1 MGTIEKRIID
11 GKTYVRVAG
20 NKVVHPGSPPDID
33 TDFHTAHR
41 DAAFEHVAQLYGAD
55 HSARLP
61 TNQMLKTRASIKD
74 GARVYGVPP
83 AQANYVTS
91 LLPDSL
97 GITFAKV
104 YNPESDEYAGAE
116 RFREAVS
123 TPFWEK
129 PLACAKALEGRI
141 RGRGV
146 HACGLLISSSPLQ
159 HHVPVDTAKDGSVV
173 AGFEYGACESMGLI
187 KFDFLGLDTVDI
199 LCDAARLA
207 VQAGKDVPD
216 FRKMVRESRFDDAET
231 FRLLGK
237 GDTVGIFQLG
247 NSAVA
252 DLFTKFAP
260 STLGD
265 ISAITALYRPGPMS
279 AGSHIQYVER
289 RAGREEIK
297 PIHADFVGSPL
308 DSILADT
315 SGLLVYQE
323 QVMSIASLIAGMTPQ
338 EGDDLR
344 RAIGKKKHDLMLA
357 YAERFIEGGAGNG
370 YSREAMQAL
379 WDRIVGFAEYGFN
392 KSHSDAYAAMAYLAL
407 YMKAHFPAEFYAAA
421 IARKVSMGSS
431 GRDKVQELIEDAKR
445 RGVRLDVPDVNFSS
459 ADIGLNGDG
468 NLAFGFSMLKGVGSK
483 DAEVIVSERERAG
496 LYPSFKDFVVRSFN
510 AGKVTKTTYEG
521 LAKAGAFD
529 VFGLSRKAVLEAI
542 PGYLDLLRKERAK
555 LRRQALKLAKE
566 TGVEPSPDAELVS
579 GESLPEDEALSRDD
593 YPLVERL
600 RHEAEVAGQYMT
612 GHPMASVPERVPVMR
627 GCTVSEL
634 MASEQPVKG
643 AVVMAA
649 IVALDDKTHKKF
661 GRKVIATLD
670 DGTGVI
676 AGYVSNSLLAR
687 EDLWV
692 AEQNIKS
699 AYINGDAIDSS
710 DVSKVDAA
718 NIQASPKLQPYHV
731 YSLHVNYTPARKIVN
746 DDGEVNYRP
755 PYLNIL
761 HARQVPLSASGDM
774 CARLR
779 VDISRG
785 GSMED
790 VVRKVRKIVGGLHS
804 ADSTRHVPLMVAL
817 YDSSKPGCGVDLPSK
832 FLYAAREGT
841 SKGVSWSDLPVAPM
855 EASTAAMRDLV
866 DKMDYVEVPMWVPFM
881 NATRNTL
888 VKVFG
893 EGSFDWGHF
902 LVS

>member
-496 LYPSFKDFVVRSFN
+496 LYSSFKDFVVRSFN

-649 IVALDDKTHKKF
+649 IVALEDKTHKKF

-718 NIQASPKLQPYHV
+718 NIQSSPKLQPYHV

-790 VVRKVRKIVGGLHS
+790 VVSKVRKIVGGLHS

-841 SKGVSWSDLPVAPM
+841 AEGVSWSDLPVAPM

>member
-1 MGTIEKRIID
+1 MGVEKRVVE
-11 GKTYVRVAG
+11 GKVYVRVTS

-104 YNPESDEYAGAE
+104 YDSDSEEYAGSA
-116 RFREAVS
+116 RFREAVD

-129 PLACAKALEGRI
+129 PIGCAKALEGRI

-146 HACGLLISSSPLQ
+146 HACGLLISSSPLH

-252 DLFTKFAP
+252 DLFTKFTP

-289 RAGREEIK
+289 RAGREEVK
-297 PIHADFVGSPL
+297 PIHPDFVGSAL
-308 DSILADT
+308 DDILADT

-357 YAERFIEGGAGNG
+357 YAERFISGGASNG
-370 YSREAMQAL
+370 FSREAMQTL

-407 YMKAHFPAEFYAAA
+407 YMKAHYPAEFYAAA
-421 IARKVSMGSS
+421 IARKVTMGSA
-431 GRDKVQELIEDAKR
+431 GRDKVQELIEDARR

-459 ADIGLNGDG
+459 ADIGLNGEG

-483 DAEVIVSERERAG
+483 DAEVIVSERERGG
-496 LYPSFKDFVVRSFN
+496 LYRGVKDFVVRTFN

-529 VFGLSRKAVLEAI
+529 VFGVSRKAVLEAA

-555 LRRQALKLAKE
+555 LKRQALKAAKE
-566 TGVEPSPDAELVS
+566 AGVELSADAELVT
-579 GESLPEDEALSRDD
+579 GESLPDDVSLPAED

-600 RHEAEVAGQYMT
+600 RYEAEVAGQYMT
-612 GHPMASVPERVPVMR
+612 GHPMASIPQRVPVMR
-627 GCTVSEL
+627 ACTVGELLSSEH
-634 MASEQPVKG
+634 PVKG

-649 IVALDDKTHKKF
+649 IVALEDKTHKKF
-661 GRKVIATLD
+661 GRKVLATLD
-670 DGTGVI
+670 DGTGTI

-692 AEQNIKS
+692 SEQNVKS
-699 AYINGDAIDSS
+699 AFLQGVPA
-710 DVSKVDAA
+710 DAA
-718 NIQASPKLQPYHV
+718 DVARVTSATVRSSPKLEPYQV

-746 DDGEVNYRP
+746 DEGEVSYRP

-761 HARQVPLSASGDM
+761 NTRQVPLSASGEM

-779 VDISRG
+779 VDISRS
-785 GSMED
+785 GSLEGAVGM
-790 VVRKVRKIVGGLHS
+790 VQSTVGGLAV
-804 ADSTRHVPLMVAL
+804 ADTTRRVPLKVAV
-817 YDSSKPGCGVDLPSK
+817 YDSSKLGCGVDLPSK
-832 FLYAAREGT
+832 FAYAATEAPSEGR
-841 SKGVSWSDLPVAPM
+841 SWTDVPVTPL
-855 EASTAAMRDLV
+855 EASSASMGDLA
-866 DKMDYVEVPMWVPFM
+866 DMMDYVEVPIHVPFV
-881 NATRNTL
+881 NATKNSL
-888 VKVFG
+888 VRLFG
-893 EGSFDWGHF
+893 EGSFDWGHTR
-902 LVS
+902 VA